1 MVVGHGLGRTNA
13 ANGMRRLLV
22 GEDGEGESAMTEP
35 EHFPNLFTPARLRG
49 HTLKCRIVFG
59 AHTANMA
66 EGGLPL
72 DRHFGYYRE
81 RARGGAA
88 MIVVE
93 PTPPHPTAV
102 LTRGNFLADD
112 AVIPHFRKITDE
124 CHSHGTVM
132 CHQIYHVGA
141 HGDQDNSWAPYW
153 SPSGQVS
160 HHDPWGSHAMSEPE
174 ICELIQAF
182 IDQAVRDQRG
192 GFDGVDLF
200 AGYSC
205 LIDQFWSPLTNR
217 RDDAWGGSLEN
228 RLRFVTEI
236 VEGVRSACGPDFIV
250 GMTVSGAEPYPGGL
264 TMADKQEIF
273 AWLDERGLAD
283 YFSCGTG
290 SYINRFTAIVPGF
303 HHPTPLGTQDAAA
316 IKQVVTH
323 ALVTAEARV
332 KTPERAEA
340 AIARGLCDLV
350 SIVRGQIADP
360 HLANKARE
368 GRADDIRPCI
378 SCNQLCIGRRMR
390 DYHISCL
397 VNPSVG
403 REHAWD
409 GDSAPAAETPRH
421 VLVVGGGPAG
431 LETARI
437 AAARGHRVTLVEK
450 AADLGGQFRLAA
462 AQPERDEIGELLGW
476 YRSQLEKLQV
486 RVELGT
492 EMTAAAV
499 RDFGADAV
507 VLSTGSQP
515 TRTGFQRALP
525 HVNALPGVEQENV
538 CSVNDVLE
546 GAARPGK
553 RVLLLDD
560 LNGWWPASGTALHLA
575 EQGHDVTVVTAS
587 DKPAEALDVS
597 HLGPSTRE
605 RFAKLGVTVICG
617 HALTRWAGTTA
628 TIANLYTG
636 DARGLAFD
644 SLVLATT
651 NTVDDTLASALA
663 HDEIEVH
670 TVGDMVA
677 ARTASMAFYEGR
689 SLGMKL

>member
-1 MVVGHGLGRTNA
+1 
-13 ANGMRRLLV
+13 MR
-22 GEDGEGESAMTEP
+22 DAMTEP
-35 EHFPNLFTPARLRG
+35 ERFPHLFAPARLGG
-49 HTLKCRIVFG
+49 HTLNCRIVFG

-66 EGGLPL
+66 EGGLPRE
-72 DRHFGYYRE
+72 RHLGYYRE

-112 AVIPHFRKITDE
+112 AVIPHFRRITDE
-124 CHSHGTVM
+124 CHRFGTVM

-141 HGDQDNSWAPYW
+141 HGDQDNSWSPYW

-160 HHDPWGSHAMSEPE
+160 HHDPWGSHAMSEAE
-174 ICELIQAF
+174 IAELIQAF
-182 IDQAVRDQRG
+182 IDQAVRDREG

-217 RDDAWGGSLEN
+217 RDDRWGGSLEN

-236 VEGVRSACGPDFIV
+236 AGGIRKACGPDFIV

-264 TMADKQEIF
+264 SMADKQEIF
-273 AWLDERGLAD
+273 AWLDSRGLAD

-290 SYINRFTAIVPGF
+290 SYINRFTSIVPGF
-303 HHPTPLGTQDAAA
+303 HHATPLGVEDAAA
-316 IKQVVTH
+316 IKQVVSH

-332 KTPERAEA
+332 KTPARADA
-340 AIARGLCDLV
+340 AIAGGACDLV

-360 HLANKARE
+360 HLARKARE
-368 GRADDIRPCI
+368 GRADEVRPCI

-403 REHAWD
+403 REHEWD
-409 GDSAPAAETPRH
+409 GDDPAPAEAPRA

-431 LETARI
+431 LEAARV
-437 AAARGHRVTLVEK
+437 AAVRGHRVTLVEK
-450 AADLGGQFRLAA
+450 ADALGGQFRLAA
-462 AQPERDEIGELLGW
+462 AQPERGEIDELLAW
-476 YRSQLEKLQV
+476 YRGQLEKLQV
-486 RVELGT
+486 RVRLGT
-492 EMTAAAV
+492 EMTAEAV
-499 RDFGADAV
+499 RGSGADAV
-507 VLSTGSQP
+507 VLCTGSVP

-525 HVNALPGVEQENV
+525 HVDALPGADQANV
-538 CSVNDVLE
+538 HSANDVLD
-546 GAARPGK
+546 GRAAPGE

-560 LNGWWPASGTALHLA
+560 INGWWPASGTALHLA
-575 EQGHDVTVVTAS
+575 ENGHGVTVVTAS
-587 DKPAEALDVS
+587 EKPAEALDSS

-605 RFAKLGVTVICG
+605 RFARLGVTVLCG
-617 HALTRWAGTTA
+617 HALTRWAGKTA
-628 TIANLYTG
+628 TVVSLHTG
-636 DARGLAFD
+636 ETTEMTFD
-644 SLVLATT
+644 DLVLATT
-651 NTVDDTLASALA
+651 NTVDDVLAHALA
-663 HDEIEVH
+663 DDDLEVH
-670 TVGDMVA
+670 TIGDMVA
-677 ARTASMAFYEGR
+677 ARTAGMAFYEGR
-689 SLGMKL
+689 TLGMRL

>member
-1 MVVGHGLGRTNA
+1 MV
-13 ANGMRRLLV
+13 
-22 GEDGEGESAMTEP
+22 SAMTQP
-35 EHFPNLFTPARLRG
+35 KHFPNLFTPARLRG

-72 DRHFGYYRE
+72 DRHFGYYRA

-160 HHDPWGSHAMSEPE
+160 HHDPWGSHAMNEAE
-174 ICELIQAF
+174 IRELIQAF

-340 AIARGLCDLV
+340 AIASGLCDLV

-409 GDSAPAAETPRH
+409 GDSAPPAETPRH

-431 LETARI
+431 LETARV
-437 AAARGHRVTLVEK
+437 AAERGHRVTLVEK

-476 YRSQLEKLQV
+476 YQSQLEKLQV

-525 HVNALPGVEQENV
+525 HVDALPGVEQENV
-538 CSVNDVLE
+538 CSVNDVLA
-546 GAARPGK
+546 GAARPGN

-587 DKPAEALDVS
+587 DKPAEALDAS

-636 DARGLAFD
+636 DTRELAFD
-644 SLVLATT
+644 SLGLATT

-663 HDEIEVH
+663 DDEIEVH

-689 SLGMKL
+689 TLGMKL

>member
-1 MVVGHGLGRTNA
+1 
-13 ANGMRRLLV
+13 
-22 GEDGEGESAMTEP
+22 MTEP
-35 EHFPNLFTPARLRG
+35 EPFRNLFTPARLRG

-66 EGGLPL
+66 EGGLPA

-102 LTRGNFLADD
+102 LTRGNFLAND

-174 ICELIQAF
+174 IRELIQAF

-236 VEGVRSACGPDFIV
+236 VEGVREACGPDFIV

-303 HHPTPLGTQDAAA
+303 HHATPLGTQDAAA

-332 KTPERAEA
+332 KTPERAET
-340 AIARGLCDLV
+340 AIARGFCDLV

-403 REHAWD
+403 REHAWN

-431 LETARI
+431 LETARV

-492 EMTAAAV
+492 EMTVAAI

-525 HVNALPGVEQENV
+525 HVDALPGVEQENV
-538 CSVNDVLE
+538 CSVNDVLA
-546 GAARPGK
+546 GAVVPGN

-587 DKPAEALDVS
+587 DKPAEALDAS

-636 DARGLAFD
+636 DARELAFD

-663 HDEIEVH
+663 DDEIEVH

-689 SLGMKL
+689 TLGMKL

>member
-1 MVVGHGLGRTNA
+1 MV
-13 ANGMRRLLV
+13 
-22 GEDGEGESAMTEP
+22 SAMTQP
-35 EHFPNLFTPARLRG
+35 KHFPNLFTPARLRG

-59 AHTANMA
+59 AHTTNMA

-174 ICELIQAF
+174 IRELIQAF

-192 GFDGVDLF
+192 GFDGADLF

-236 VEGVRSACGPDFIV
+236 VEGIREACGPDFIV

-303 HHPTPLGTQDAAA
+303 HHATPLGTQDAAA

-340 AIARGLCDLV
+340 AIASGLCDLV

-409 GDSAPAAETPRH
+409 GDSAPAAETPRQ

-431 LETARI
+431 LETARV
-437 AAARGHRVTLVEK
+437 AAERGHRVTLVEK

-492 EMTAAAV
+492 EMTVAAI

-525 HVNALPGVEQENV
+525 HVDALPGVEQENV

-546 GAARPGK
+546 GAARPGN

-575 EQGHDVTVVTAS
+575 ERGHDVTVVTAS
-587 DKPAEALDVS
+587 DKPAEALDAS

-605 RFAKLGVTVICG
+605 RFAKLDVTVICG

-636 DARGLAFD
+636 DTRELAFD

-651 NTVDDTLASALA
+651 NRVDDTLASALA
-663 HDEIEVH
+663 DDEIEVH
-670 TVGDMVA
+670 TIGDMVA